1 MPPGGGVVVASW
13 VRVADELPCEVWERV
28 SAIMIVMRR
37 LIIVYPFGL
46 LLKARPVTFLAN
58 VDDGGKE

>member
-1 MPPGGGVVVASW
+1 MVASW

-28 SAIMIVMRR
+28 NAITIVMRR
-37 LIIVYPFGL
+37 LIIVYAPLWVFVQGQ
-46 LLKARPVTFLAN
+46 TSYFSHY